1 MAIWPSLSDKAL
13 SAADRQWRV
22 AMGLVLPLGVA
33 GAPRFLALG
42 DMPLCAFKHFTGMP
56 CPLCGGIRACG
67 ALAQGDVAGAWLI
80 NAGLLPVLAVA
91 ALHSVLLIA
100 ESVTGRRFATPRW
113 LIAAWQVTSAVWL
126 ISWLARLI

>member
-1 MAIWPSLSDKAL
+1 MAIWPSPSDKAL
-13 SAADRQWRV
+13 NAADRQWRV
-22 AMGLVLPLGVA
+22 ALSLVLPLGVA
-33 GAPRFLALG
+33 AAPRFLALG

-91 ALHSVLLIA
+91 ALHSVLLVV
-100 ESVTGRRFATPRW
+100 ESVADRRYETPLW
-113 LIAAWQVTSAVWL
+113 LIAAWQVTTAVWL
-126 ISWLARLI
+126 ISWLVRLI